1 MYSDDSTF
9 EVIPAWQNKLQA
21 MAYEDAI
28 YTRNSHYAYEIKNNK
43 MKPFITKM
51 YCDDCTKTIK
61 KIYKIQ
67 NLIQNERK
75 MREAK

>member
-1 MYSDDSTF
+1 MLYC
-9 EVIPAWQNKLQA
+9 KKC
-21 MAYEDAI
+21 
-28 YTRNSHYAYEIKNNK
+28 EIKNNK